1 MKKSLM
7 LIFLFILFL
16 IGIIGC
22 QQENK
27 VETQTNDFS
36 QLNIDFKSKGAY
48 EIVADSKGNPVFKDK
63 ERALEQA
70 LIDYK
75 DGFDAISKEFDLE
88 PINDL
93 NVTYYLTYGWQLE
106 IEDEYLKQEGISI
119 TKFLDLYEN
128 SIK

>member
-1 MKKSLM
+1 MH
-7 LIFLFILFL
+7 I
-16 IGIIGC
+16 
-22 QQENK
+22 
-27 VETQTNDFS
+27 
-36 QLNIDFKSKGAY
+36 

-63 ERALEQA
+63 ERALKQA

-106 IEDEYLKQEGISI
+106 IEDKYLKQEGISI